1 MSVAGSSIDDSDAR
15 RQRLLSH
22 LAMLLFA
29 ALIAGSFTFG
39 ALTVPYIHAVP
50 LNALRFVLAAVLM
63 GAFAFGVARQPFA
76 FPPAPWR
83 FAINGFLTAIYF
95 VTMFIALTMTQPVAT
110 SAVYTLVPLMT
121 AVTAYFIV
129 GQRSG
134 PAVLV
139 SLLLAGLGAIWVIF
153 RGDIDALLRFDV
165 GQGEL
170 IYFVGCVAYAIYTPL
185 LRRFNRGESALV
197 LSFWTMLATAI
208 WLVLY
213 GLPEILATDW
223 MHLPAL
229 VWWVVLY
236 LAIGPTAVCFFLIQ
250 YASARLPAAKVIAY
264 GYLVPAFVIVFE
276 GAAGHGWTSLSVAAG
291 AAVTVLG
298 LLVLALLQE
307 R

>member
-1 MSVAGSSIDDSDAR
+1 MSVAGTGIVVIDEK

-29 ALIAGSFTFG
+29 ALIAGSFTLG

-63 GAFAFGVARQPFA
+63 GGFAFGVARQKFT
-76 FPPAPWR
+76 FPTAAWR
-83 FAINGFLTAIYF
+83 FGINGFLTAVYF
-95 VTMFIALTMTQPVAT
+95 VTMFIALTMTKPVAT

-134 PAVLV
+134 FAVLI
-139 SLLLAGLGAIWVIF
+139 SLVLAGLGAIWVIF
-153 RGDIDALLRFDV
+153 RGDVDALLRFDI

-185 LRRFNRGESALV
+185 LRRFNRGEPALV
-197 LSFWTMLATAI
+197 LSFWTMVATAI
-208 WLVLY
+208 WITGY

-223 MHLPAL
+223 AHLPTM

-250 YASARLPAAKVIAY
+250 FASARLPAAKVIAY

-276 GAAGHGWTSLSVAAG
+276 GIAGHGWASLSVAAG
-291 AAVTVLG
+291 ALVTVLG
-298 LLVLALLQE
+298 LLVLALLKE